1 MVTIL
6 SVVMYRR
13 HSNTS
18 NNDVIDFHG
27 LFVKE
32 AIEALEEK
40 LSNTT
45 QSKSCSLVK
54 VI

>member
-6 SVVMYRR
+6 SIIMYCR

-18 NNDVIDFHG
+18 NSDVIDFHG

-45 QSKSCSLVK
+45 QSKPYSLVTM
-54 VI
+54 I

>member
-1 MVTIL
+1 
-6 SVVMYRR
+6 MYCC

-18 NNDVIDFHG
+18 SSDVIDFHG

-40 LSNTT
+40 LSSTT

-54 VI
+54 I